1 MILQLV
7 KIIFSEPCL
16 LPSSLIPFL
25 MKVLSKLSKNY
36 SSKLLK
42 IIEEY

>member
-16 LPSSLIPFL
+16 PSSLILFL